1 MQAYQK
7 VILYLRVEQSR
18 IFNFLFQNKGVDIFQ
33 LQYSSIDNIF
43 FEETFKVKWS
53 YSNNIIFH

>member
-33 LQYSSIDNIF
+33 LPYSSIDNIF
-43 FEETFKVKWS
+43 SKKLLRWNGHTV
-53 YSNNIIFH
+53 IT